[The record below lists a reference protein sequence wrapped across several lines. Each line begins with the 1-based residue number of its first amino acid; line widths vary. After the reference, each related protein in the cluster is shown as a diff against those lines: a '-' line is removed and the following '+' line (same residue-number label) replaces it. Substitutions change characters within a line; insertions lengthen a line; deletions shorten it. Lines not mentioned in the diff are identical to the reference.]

1 VAWGRAVRLHYP
13 QTEMTTRTITGRF
26 VLGVLLL
33 SCVSSTASAQLP
45 EGPGKDVTVRI
56 CGVCHDST
64 TAAAVRL
71 SRAGWEATIDDMLA
85 RGAMATDEEYV
96 LILDYLATNFL
107 GEGSKP
113 LNMNTATAI
122 QLESVLELLR
132 KEAAAIIAYREKN
145 GAFKSIDDLKK
156 VTDVPFRKIESKKDR
171 LVFGIVPKK
180 VE

>member
-1 VAWGRAVRLHYP
+1 MRAARCAE
-13 QTEMTTRTITGRF
+13 TDMTTRTVTPGRL

-33 SCVSSTASAQLP
+33 SCVSSAASAQLP
-45 EGPGKDVTVRI
+45 DGPGKDVTVRV

-71 SRAGWEATIDDMLA
+71 TRDGWEATMSDMLA
-85 RGAMATDEEYV
+85 RGAMATDEEFV
-96 LILDYLATNFL
+96 AILDYLATNFL
-107 GEGSKP
+107 GEASKP

-132 KEAAAIIAYREKN
+132 KEAAAIIAYRAKN
-145 GAFKSIDDLKK
+145 GAFTSINDVKK